1 MARSASIPQHLSD
14 FEAEHLDSFTLL
26 FDFAALQK
34 QLYQNAT
41 VLGCC
46 NGLTEQLSA
55 LILTAISSGLGI
67 TLQPKSTK
75 FGAKNLQHG

>member
-1 MARSASIPQHLSD
+1 MCSQSYLLCLQGLANADFMARSASIPQHLSD

-41 VLGCC
+41 
-46 NGLTEQLSA
+46 A
-55 LILTAISSGLGI
+55 LGI
-67 TLQPKSTK
+67 TNTNDACCTGDSS
-75 FGAKNLQHG
+75 AAAMA